1 MNGTARLANGLDM
14 YYEESGRGDPL
25 ILHYGTG
32 GDHGAW
38 QPQVEG
44 LADSFRI
51 ITPDP
56 RGTGR
61 TPGAGSEWSMALLAA
76 DLVAFMDALGLA
88 RAHIG
93 GMSMGAAVCQEVA
106 IRYPERVS
114 SVILSNAWGRTD
126 ARLRMLWEHSL
137 FLTRQMARSGQDER
151 ERWQALLYDHGI
163 ATFFSSDALENRR
176 DLVARWW
183 ERYSSGLRED
193 TGDGHW
199 RAMLAHDV
207 LDRLPS
213 VTAPA
218 LVLAGEEDY
227 FTPYYPRQV
236 HERLPDSTFVL
247 LEGPGSS
254 HGLLWER
261 SDEANAL
268 IRQFLTHRR
277 ARADRADA

>member
-1 MNGTARLANGLDM
+1 MNGTVRLASGLDM
-14 YYEESGRGDPL
+14 YYEEAGSGDPL

-38 QPQVEG
+38 EPQVEG
-44 LADSFRI
+44 LSGAFRV

-56 RGTGR
+56 RGTGQ
-61 TPGAGSEWSMALLAA
+61 TPGAASDWSMALLAA
-76 DLVAFMDALGLA
+76 DLVAFMDALGIE

-93 GMSMGAAVCQEVA
+93 GMSMGSAVCQEVA

-114 SVILSNAWGRTD
+114 SLVLSNTWGRTD

-137 FLTRQMARSGQDER
+137 FLMGAMARAPLDER
-151 ERWQALLYDHGI
+151 ERWQELLYDHGI
-163 ATFFSSDALENRR
+163 ATFFSPDALENRR
-176 DLVARWW
+176 DLIARWW

-199 RAMLAHDV
+199 QAMLTHDA

-213 VTAPA
+213 ITAPT

-227 FTPYYPRQV
+227 FTPSYPRQV
-236 HERLPDSTFVL
+236 HERLPDSTFEL
-247 LEGPGSS
+247 LAGPGSS

-261 SDEANAL
+261 STEANAL
-268 IRQFLTHRR
+268 IGEFLTH
-277 ARADRADA
+277 ARA